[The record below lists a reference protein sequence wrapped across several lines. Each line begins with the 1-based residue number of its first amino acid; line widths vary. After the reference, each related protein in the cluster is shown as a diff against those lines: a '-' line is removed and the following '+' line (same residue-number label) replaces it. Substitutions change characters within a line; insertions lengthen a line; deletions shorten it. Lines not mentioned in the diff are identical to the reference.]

1 LTKLIFMK
9 QVKLFFATT
18 SLALCLV
25 ITNSCSQTTT
35 QVNSSA
41 PLVFKSTTLC
51 NDDVKSLLQIPVDT
65 KCEMMKCNLTLF
77 RDPKTSAPGEYKLIY
92 EYGMTK
98 QGSRDFK
105 EGSKTTELKGKWK
118 IGNGTKENNKSVIY
132 TLEAGSPPVSI
143 SLLKLDQNIL
153 HLLDQDKNLM
163 IGNGAWSYTLNNV
176 NPIPASTVKFSLQ
189 PGSELRIETDSVI
202 VGVFDGR
209 IPCSNE
215 LLELNGISSSGCQ
228 IIKCRLTL
236 YQDTITH
243 TPTTFQIYT
252 VYVGKGDTRY
262 SNTGKWKI
270 FKGTK
275 NDPGAIVYLLEPDS
289 GKPDSL
295 VLLKADNNILFFL
308 DENMNYKVGDTYT
321 SYTLNRSKK

>member
-1 LTKLIFMK
+1 MK

-18 SLALCLV
+18 SLAVCLV

-35 QVNSSA
+35 TPANSSN
-41 PLVFKSTTLC
+41 PVVFKATTLC
-51 NDDVKSLLQIPVDT
+51 GDDVKSLLQIPADT
-65 KCEMMKCNLTLF
+65 KCEMMKWNLTLF
-77 RDPKTSAPGEYKLIY
+77 QDPKTSAPGEYKLIY
-92 EYGMTK
+92 EYGLAK
-98 QGSRDFK
+98 QGTRDFM
-105 EGSKTTELKGKWK
+105 EGSKTTELKGKWT
-118 IGNGTKENNKSVIY
+118 IGNGTKENDKAVIY
-132 TLEAGSPPVSI
+132 TLEAGSSLVSL
-143 SLLKLDQNIL
+143 SFLKPDQNIL
-153 HLLDQDKNLM
+153 RLLDQDKNLM

-189 PGSELRIETDSVI
+189 PDSAPRIETDSVI

-209 IPCSNE
+209 TPCSND
-215 LLELNGISSSGCQ
+215 LLELNGISAAGCQ

-262 SNTGKWKI
+262 SNTGKWKM

-275 NDPGAIVYLLEPDS
+275 IDPEAIVYLLEPDS
-289 GKPDSL
+289 GKPHSL

-308 DENMNYKVGDTYT
+308 DENMNQLVGDGYS
-321 SYTLNRSKK
+321 SYTLNRAKK

>member
-1 LTKLIFMK
+1 MN

-18 SLALCLV
+18 SLAVCLV

-35 QVNSSA
+35 PANSSA
-41 PLVFKSTTLC
+41 PLVFKATTLC
-51 NDDVKSLLQIPVDT
+51 SDDVKSLLQIPADT
-65 KCEMMKCNLTLF
+65 KCEMMKWNLTLF

-92 EYGMTK
+92 EYGMAK
-98 QGSRDFK
+98 QGTRDFM
-105 EGSKTTELKGKWK
+105 EGSKTTELKGKWT
-118 IGNGTKENNKSVIY
+118 IGNGTKENAKAEIY
-132 TLEAGSPPVSI
+132 TLEAGSSPVSL
-143 SLLKLDQNIL
+143 SFLRPDQNIL

-176 NPIPASTVKFSLQ
+176 NPIPAPIVKFLLQ
-189 PGSELRIETDSVI
+189 PGPALRIEADSVT

-209 IPCSNE
+209 TPCSKE
-215 LLELNGISSSGCQ
+215 LLELNGISASGCQ

-236 YQDTITH
+236 YQDSITH

-275 NDPGAIVYLLEPDS
+275 NDPEALVYVLEPDS
-289 GKPDSL
+289 GKPRSL

-308 DENMNYKVGDTYT
+308 DENMNHMVGDTYT
-321 SYTLNRSKK
+321 SFTLNRFKK